1 VPRPGQAD
9 LQALLGKMED
19 PVLLDLNIHRAA
31 LGQEDPRL
39 IGPLVLGLDHP
50 SLIVDLFLVDQGLRD
65 RWCQEAA
72 ERCTT
77 FLLTA

>member
-1 VPRPGQAD
+1 MLRPDQVD
-9 LQALLGKMED
+9 LQAHLGKTVD

-31 LGQEDPRL
+31 LDQEGPRL
-39 IGPLVLGLDHP
+39 IGPLDLGLDHP
-50 SLIVDLFLVDQGLRD
+50 LLIVDLFLVDQGLRD

-77 FLLTA
+77 FLQTA